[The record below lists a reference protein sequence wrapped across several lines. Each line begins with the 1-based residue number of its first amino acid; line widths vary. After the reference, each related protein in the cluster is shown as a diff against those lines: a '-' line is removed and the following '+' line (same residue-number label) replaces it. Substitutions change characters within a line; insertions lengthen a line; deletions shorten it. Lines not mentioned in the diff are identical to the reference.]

1 MRLTRTN
8 LLTKMYYNTFP
19 LYISFFR
26 CLNVLEDLPTNNDDQ
41 RKGVNIVQYALRQP
55 TMRIAE
61 NAGAGK

>member
-1 MRLTRTN
+1 
-8 LLTKMYYNTFP
+8 MYNF
-19 LYISFFR
+19 SSFR